1 MPSLIF
7 TTVSSLAVVVA
18 VLWHFA
24 DAAVHQPSHVGH
36 MHAHTPPMASD
47 SWTLMSHGFR

>member
-18 VLWHFA
+18 VLWQFA
-24 DAAVHQPSHVGH
+24 DAAVHQHSHAGH
-36 MHAHTPPMASD
+36 LHAHTLPMASD
-47 SWTLMSHGFR
+47 FWTLMSHGFR